1 MVVIGSSH
9 RRRAKSPL
17 GTVLIINLL
26 GKGLTPRACMGDGG
40 SIWWAPASTYV
51 LSAGSRSVE
60 GVYELFIKQVV
71 FVRLSAVIVIIKVY
85 FFKRMSRVKS
95 LMSADN
101 SAKLVR
107 LSVGQKVKPQE
118 RTNNSPLESGVCWQI
133 NNRGG
138 IEISGFMGF
147 TRFAFTAIAC
157 FGQTIGISSN
167 AFSIS

>member
-1 MVVIGSSH
+1 M
-9 RRRAKSPL
+9 
-17 GTVLIINLL
+17 
-26 GKGLTPRACMGDGG
+26 
-40 SIWWAPASTYV
+40 

-118 RTNNSPLESGVCWQI
+118 RTNNSPLESEVC
-133 NNRGG
+133 
-138 IEISGFMGF
+138 
-147 TRFAFTAIAC
+147 
-157 FGQTIGISSN
+157 
-167 AFSIS
+167 

>member
-1 MVVIGSSH
+1 M
-9 RRRAKSPL
+9 
-17 GTVLIINLL
+17 
-26 GKGLTPRACMGDGG
+26 
-40 SIWWAPASTYV
+40 

-118 RTNNSPLESGVCWQI
+118 RTNNSPLESGVC
-133 NNRGG
+133 
-138 IEISGFMGF
+138 
-147 TRFAFTAIAC
+147 
-157 FGQTIGISSN
+157 
-167 AFSIS
+167 

>member
-1 MVVIGSSH
+1 M
-9 RRRAKSPL
+9 
-17 GTVLIINLL
+17 
-26 GKGLTPRACMGDGG
+26 
-40 SIWWAPASTYV
+40 

-107 LSVGQKVKPQE
+107 LSVGQNVKPQE
-118 RTNNSPLESGVCWQI
+118 RTNNSPLESGVC
-133 NNRGG
+133 
-138 IEISGFMGF
+138 
-147 TRFAFTAIAC
+147 
-157 FGQTIGISSN
+157 
-167 AFSIS
+167 

>member
-1 MVVIGSSH
+1 M
-9 RRRAKSPL
+9 
-17 GTVLIINLL
+17 
-26 GKGLTPRACMGDGG
+26 
-40 SIWWAPASTYV
+40 ASTYV

-60 GVYELFIKQVV
+60 GVHELFIKQVV

-118 RTNNSPLESGVCWQI
+118 RTNNSSLESGVC
-133 NNRGG
+133 
-138 IEISGFMGF
+138 
-147 TRFAFTAIAC
+147 
-157 FGQTIGISSN
+157 
-167 AFSIS
+167 

>member
-1 MVVIGSSH
+1 M
-9 RRRAKSPL
+9 
-17 GTVLIINLL
+17 
-26 GKGLTPRACMGDGG
+26 
-40 SIWWAPASTYV
+40 

-118 RTNNSPLESGVCWQI
+118 RTNNSSLESGVC
-133 NNRGG
+133 
-138 IEISGFMGF
+138 
-147 TRFAFTAIAC
+147 
-157 FGQTIGISSN
+157 
-167 AFSIS
+167 